1 MPNLHQMSKSNLVQA
16 RKNKT
21 TKWLDTL
28 PNDQQRPIIDLA
40 RKNRRQVKEDY
51 QRAEDDQRKFRQEK
65 MIREKNR
72 RDALQKR
79 TAEEKERLLKIHA
92 VTSVEELTSVL
103 SEIDEESIS
112 TAKKGQK
119 KRALLKEQIT
129 IRKTVYQ
136 ESINIP
142 FTTRGKQRPLSVIIR
157 EFSTHLQCLGDH
169 DGTESVAS
177 CTYTSD
183 ALVGRTVMHR
193 FEVEK
198 EEKWF
203 MGLIISYNP
212 NTHLH
217 EIAYDDEEEHCFFNL
232 QEDLARGDLIIQAD

>member
-1 MPNLHQMSKSNLVQA
+1 MSKSNLVQA
-16 RKNKT
+16 RKNRT

-28 PNDQQRPIIDLA
+28 PNDQQCAIIDLA
-40 RKNRRQVKEDY
+40 RKNRRQLKEDY
-51 QRAEDDQRKFRQEK
+51 QRPEDDRRKFRQEK
-65 MIREKNR
+65 MIREKNH

-79 TAEEKERLLKIHA
+79 TAEEQERLSKIHV

-119 KRALLKEQIT
+119 KRAPLKEQIK

-142 FTTRGKQRPLSVIIR
+142 FTTKRKQRALSVIIR
-157 EFSTHLQCLGDH
+157 EFSIYLRRLSYCN
-169 DGTESVAS
+169 GTQSVAS
-177 CTYTSD
+177 RTYTSD
-183 ALVGRTVMHR
+183 TLVGRTVMHR

-203 MGLIISYNP
+203 VGFIISYNP
-212 NTHLH
+212 NTHMK
-217 EIAYDDEEEHCFFNL
+217 
-232 QEDLARGDLIIQAD
+232 

>member
-28 PNDQQRPIIDLA
+28 PNDQQCAIVDLA

-51 QRAEDDQRKFRQEK
+51 RRAEDDRLKFRQEK
-65 MIREKNR
+65 MIRDKNC

-79 TAEEKERLLKIHA
+79 TAEEKERLSKIHV

-112 TAKKGQK
+112 TAKKRHK
-119 KRALLKEQIT
+119 KCALLKEQIK
-129 IRKTVYQ
+129 IRKTVYG
-136 ESINIP
+136 EIINIP
-142 FTTRGKQRPLSVIIR
+142 FTTKRKQRPLSVIIG
-157 EFSTHLQCLGDH
+157 EFSTHLRRLGDR
-169 DGTESVAS
+169 DGTAIVAS
-177 CTYTSD
+177 YAYTSE
-183 ALVGRTVMHR
+183 ALVGRAVMHK

-203 MGLIISYNP
+203 MGFIISYNP

-217 EIAYDDEEEHCFFNL
+217 EIAYDGEKEHCFL
-232 QEDLARGDLIIQAD
+232 TYRKI